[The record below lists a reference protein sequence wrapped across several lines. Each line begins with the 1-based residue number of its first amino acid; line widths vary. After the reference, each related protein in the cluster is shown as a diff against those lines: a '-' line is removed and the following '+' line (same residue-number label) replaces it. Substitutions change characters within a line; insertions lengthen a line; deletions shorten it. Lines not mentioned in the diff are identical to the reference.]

1 MNKPERDTHTH
12 HPHTHHPH
20 THSPSQCGASD
31 KEEEK
36 QELLEHHTSPGASEA
51 AWQSRSRVYSSAGIL
66 GADSWIFSCWEKSQ
80 FIPRSISLRVMRPAP
95 PAAARVRIRSGSDYS
110 RIVPGQSCKNQ
121 EFILPAEEPGNM
133 STPAF
138 TLLNGPL

>member
-12 HPHTHHPH
+12 THTHA
-20 THSPSQCGASD
+20 PSQCGASD

-95 PAAARVRIRSGSDYS
+95 PAAAR
-110 RIVPGQSCKNQ
+110 SCKNQ